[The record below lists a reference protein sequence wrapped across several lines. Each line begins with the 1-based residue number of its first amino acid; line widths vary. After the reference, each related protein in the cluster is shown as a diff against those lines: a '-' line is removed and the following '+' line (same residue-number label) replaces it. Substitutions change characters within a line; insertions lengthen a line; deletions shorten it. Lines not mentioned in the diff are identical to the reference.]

1 MEHLMFQLTRSVTW
15 QALKG
20 LHAQTADDRIR
31 DYFVTDPQRFEKMS
45 LRVGGLFLDYSKHHI
60 SSAVLAKLLEL
71 ADHSAL
77 VQRRAQMFSGD
88 IINVTEDRPVL
99 HTALRNLGEGPLMVD
114 GQDVMPEIQRTRE
127 QIRAFAEAVRS
138 GEWQGYSGQRIKDV
152 VNIGIGG
159 SDLGPNMAC
168 RALLKYRH
176 PELNF
181 HFVSNVDGTHI
192 QKVLSRLDPATTL
205 FIVSTKT
212 FSTQETL
219 LNAHTAKRW
228 FLDNAGEEA
237 DVGAHFIAASTN
249 RRAAMEF
256 GIREENVFEFWAWVG
271 GRYSMWSSIGLPIAL
286 SIGFDGF
293 MELLEGAYE
302 MDQHFLTAP
311 CAENMPVLM
320 ALIGIW
326 YINFHGAETQ
336 AIVPYDQALHQ
347 LPSFLQ
353 QLDMES
359 NGKSVDIFGHP
370 VDYKTGPIV
379 WGQTGSNGQHAFFQL
394 LHQGTRYV
402 PIDFIASLKPE
413 PGFEDHHFALL
424 TNMLAQ
430 ANAFMEGSQ
439 QGSRLDPYSCP
450 GNRPSSTLLLD
461 ELTPK
466 NLGALIAL
474 YEHKVFVQGVIWNI
488 NSFDQWGVQLGK
500 QIAGEIS
507 ERIDEHSQDFDAST
521 QGLLALV
528 RGHFGQHP
536 GGAAASE
543 PTRRDTDTP
552 EGRDKEA
559 AGDKGR
565 GKGKSQTRKEKSA

>member
-1 MEHLMFQLTRSVTW
+1 MFQLTRSVTW
-15 QALKG
+15 QALDRLRDK
-20 LHAQTADDRIR
+20 TTNDRIR
-31 DYFVTDPQRFEKMS
+31 DYFTHDPQRFEKMS
-45 LRVGGLFLDYSKHHI
+45 LRVGGLFLDYSKNHV
-60 SSAVLAKLLEL
+60 SDEVLAKLIEL

-88 IINVTEDRPVL
+88 IINVTENRPVL
-99 HTALRNLGEGPLMVD
+99 HTALRNLSDDPVYVD
-114 GQDVMPEIQRTRE
+114 GEDVMPEITRTRE
-127 QIRAFAEAVRS
+127 QIKQFSETVRS
-138 GEWQGYSGQRIKDV
+138 GEWKGYSGKPIKDV

-159 SDLGPNMAC
+159 SDLGPNMAV

-176 PELNF
+176 PEMHF

-219 LNAHTAKRW
+219 LNAKTARRW
-228 FLDNAGEEA
+228 FLENAGDDA
-237 DVGAHFIAASTN
+237 DIGAHFVAASTN
-249 RRAAMEF
+249 RKAAMEF

-286 SIGFDGF
+286 SIGFEGF
-293 MELLEGAYE
+293 IELLEGAHE
-302 MDQHFLTAP
+302 MDNHFIHAP
-311 CAENMPVLM
+311 LSENMPVLM

-326 YINFHGAETQ
+326 YINFIGAETQ
-336 AIVPYDQALHQ
+336 AIVPYDQALNQ

-370 VDYKTGPIV
+370 VNYKTGPIV

-413 PGFEDHHFALL
+413 PGMEDHHFALL

-439 QGSRLDPYSCP
+439 GGSQQDPFNCP

-461 ELTPK
+461 ELTPR

-500 QIAGEIS
+500 RIAGEIS
-507 ERIDEHSQDFDAST
+507 ERIDTNAADFDAST
-521 QGLLALV
+521 QGLLELV
-528 RGHFGQHP
+528 RAHFP
-536 GGAAASE
+536 GGGSE
-543 PTRRDTDTP
+543 
-552 EGRDKEA
+552 ENAQAESGKKINKK
-559 AGDKGR
+559 KG
-565 GKGKSQTRKEKSA
+565 

>member
-1 MEHLMFQLTRSVTW
+1 MFQLTRSVTW
-15 QALKG
+15 QALERLRDKT
-20 LHAQTADDRIR
+20 HNDRIR
-31 DYFVTDPQRFEKMS
+31 DYFTQDAQRFEKMS
-45 LRVGGLFLDYSKHHI
+45 LRVGGLFLDYSKHHV
-60 SSAVLAKLLEL
+60 SDEVLTKLLEL

-88 IINVTEDRPVL
+88 IINVTENRPVL
-99 HTALRNLGEGPLMVD
+99 HTALRNPGDTPVHVD
-114 GQDVMPEIQRTRE
+114 GKDVMPEITRTRE
-127 QIRAFAEAVRS
+127 QIKAFSEAVRS
-138 GEWQGYSGQRIKDV
+138 GEWKGYSGKPIKDV

-159 SDLGPNMAC
+159 SDLGPNMAV

-176 PELNF
+176 PELHF

-219 LNAHTAKRW
+219 LNAKTARRW
-228 FLDNAGEEA
+228 FLEHAGEGA

-249 RRAAMEF
+249 RKAAMEF

-286 SIGFDGF
+286 SIGFEGF
-293 MELLEGAYE
+293 IELLEGAHE
-302 MDQHFLTAP
+302 MDRHFIEAP
-311 CAENMPVLM
+311 FSQNMPVLM

-326 YINFHGAETQ
+326 YINFIGAETQ
-336 AIVPYDQALHQ
+336 AIVPYDQALNQ

-370 VDYKTGPIV
+370 VSYKTGPIV

-413 PGFEDHHFALL
+413 SGMEEHHFALL

-439 QGSRLDPYSCP
+439 GDAQELSQDPYSCP

-461 ELTPK
+461 ELTPR

-500 QIAGEIS
+500 RIAGEIS
-507 ERIDEHSQDFDAST
+507 ERIDTNAADFDAST
-521 QGLLALV
+521 QGLLELV
-528 RGHFGQHP
+528 RAHFSG
-536 GGAAASE
+536 GGAEENGQAEDS
-543 PTRRDTDTP
+543 
-552 EGRDKEA
+552 KK
-559 AGDKGR
+559 AGKKKG
-565 GKGKSQTRKEKSA
+565 

>member
-1 MEHLMFQLTRSVTW
+1 MFQLTRSVTW
-15 QALKG
+15 QALERLRDK
-20 LHAQTADDRIR
+20 TANDRIR
-31 DYFVTDPQRFEKMS
+31 DYFTNDPQRFEKMS
-45 LRVGGLFLDYSKHHI
+45 LRVGGLFLDYSKHHV
-60 SSAVLAKLLEL
+60 SDEVLAKLIEL

-88 IINVTEDRPVL
+88 IINVTENRPVL
-99 HTALRNLGEGPLMVD
+99 HTALRNLSDEPVHVD
-114 GQDVMPEIQRTRE
+114 GNDVMPEINRTRE
-127 QIRAFAEAVRS
+127 QIKQFSEAVRN
-138 GEWQGYSGQRIKDV
+138 GEWKGYNGQRIKDV

-159 SDLGPNMAC
+159 SDLGPNMAV

-176 PELNF
+176 PELHF

-219 LNAHTAKRW
+219 LNAKTARRW
-228 FLDNAGEEA
+228 FLENAGEDA

-249 RRAAMEF
+249 RKAAMEF

-286 SIGFDGF
+286 SVGFEGF
-293 MELLEGAYE
+293 IELLEGAHE
-302 MDQHFLTAP
+302 MDRHFIEAP
-311 CAENMPVLM
+311 FAQNMPVLM

-326 YINFHGAETQ
+326 YINFVGAETQ
-336 AIVPYDQALHQ
+336 AIVPYDQALNQ

-359 NGKSVDIFGHP
+359 NGKSVDIFGHS
-370 VDYKTGPIV
+370 VNYKTGPIV

-413 PGFEDHHFALL
+413 PGVEDHHFALL

-439 QGSRLDPYSCP
+439 GNSKELSQHDPYSCP

-500 QIAGEIS
+500 RIAGEIS
-507 ERIDEHSQDFDAST
+507 ERIDTNAADFDTST
-521 QGLLALV
+521 QGLLKLV
-528 RGHFGQHP
+528 RAHFPCDSSAKQSTP
-536 GGAAASE
+536 ASA
-543 PTRRDTDTP
+543 
-552 EGRDKEA
+552 DKKPA
-559 AGDKGR
+559 
-565 GKGKSQTRKEKSA
+565 RKKR

>member
-1 MEHLMFQLTRSVTW
+1 MFQLTRSVTW
-15 QALKG
+15 QSLTR
-20 LHAQTADDRIR
+20 LYEQTADDRIR
-31 DYFVTDPQRFEKMS
+31 DYFTRDPQRFEKMS
-45 LRVGGLFLDYSKHHI
+45 LRVGGLFLDYSKHQI
-60 SSAVLAKLLEL
+60 SDEVLDKLLEL

-88 IINVTEDRPVL
+88 IINVTENRPVL
-99 HTALRNLGEGPLMVD
+99 HTALRNLGDTPVMVD
-114 GQDVMPEIQRTRE
+114 GEDVMPEIHSTRE
-127 QIRAFAEAVRS
+127 QIRRFSDAVRS
-138 GEWQGYSGQRIKDV
+138 GEWKGFSGQRIRDV

-168 RALLKYRH
+168 RALLKQRH
-176 PELNF
+176 ADINF
-181 HFVSNVDGTHI
+181 HFVSNVDGAHI
-192 QKVLSRLDPATTL
+192 QKVLRRLDPATTL

-219 LNAHTAKRW
+219 LNARTARRW
-228 FLDNAGEEA
+228 FLEQAGDDA
-237 DVGAHFIAASTN
+237 DIGAHFVAASTN
-249 RRAAMEF
+249 RKAAMEF

-286 SIGFDGF
+286 AIGFEGF
-293 MELLEGAYE
+293 IEMLQGAWE
-302 MDQHFLTAP
+302 MDQHFLNAP
-311 CAENMPVLM
+311 LAENMPVLM

-326 YINFHGAETQ
+326 YINFVGAETQ

-347 LPSFLQ
+347 LPAFLQ

-359 NGKSVDIFGHP
+359 NGKSVDIFGRP

-413 PGFEDHHFALL
+413 PGVEDHHFALL

-439 QGSRLDPYSCP
+439 QGGDLDPYSCP
-450 GNRPSSTLLLD
+450 GNRPSSVLLLD
-461 ELTPK
+461 ELTPG

-500 QIAGEIS
+500 RIAGEIS

-521 QGLLALV
+521 QGLLGLV
-528 RGHFGQHP
+528 RGHFEP
-536 GGAAASE
+536 AS
-543 PTRRDTDTP
+543 
-552 EGRDKEA
+552 
-559 AGDKGR
+559 
-565 GKGKSQTRKEKSA
+565 KSTAKAKEKTTEPAATAKSAKTSKTRNHR

>member
-1 MEHLMFQLTRSVTW
+1 MFQLTRSVTW
-15 QALKG
+15 QALKR
-20 LHAQTADDRIR
+20 LHEQTANDRIR
-31 DYFVTDPQRFEKMS
+31 DYFTADPQRFEKMS
-45 LRVGGLFLDYSKHHI
+45 LRVGGLFLDYSKHQV
-60 SSAVLAKLLEL
+60 SDAVLDRLIEL
-71 ADHSAL
+71 ANHSAL

-99 HTALRNLGEGPLMVD
+99 HTALRNLAEGPLMVD

-127 QIRAFAEAVRS
+127 QIRQFSEAVRS
-138 GEWQGYSGQRIKDV
+138 GEWKGYSGERIRDV

-168 RALLKYRH
+168 RALLKHRH

-181 HFVSNVDGTHI
+181 HFVSNVDGAHI

-219 LNAHTAKRW
+219 LNAHTARRW
-228 FLDNAGEEA
+228 FVETAGPDA

-249 RRAAMEF
+249 KTAAMAF

-286 SIGFDGF
+286 SIGFEGF
-293 MELLEGAYE
+293 MELLEGAYA

-311 CAENMPVLM
+311 FQENMPVLM

-347 LPSFLQ
+347 LPAFLQ

-413 PGFEDHHFALL
+413 PGVEEHHFALL

-439 QGSRLDPYSCP
+439 SGSRLDPYSCP
-450 GNRPSSTLLLD
+450 GNRPSSVLLLD
-461 ELTPK
+461 ELTPR

-500 QIAGEIS
+500 RIAGEIS
-507 ERIDEHSQDFDAST
+507 ERIDEQSQDFDAST

-528 RGHFGQHP
+528 REHFKAESTD
-536 GGAAASE
+536 AAE
-543 PTRRDTDTP
+543 PATTP
-552 EGRDKEA
+552 S
-559 AGDKGR
+559 DKGR
-565 GKGKSQTRKEKSA
+565 KRRRR

>member
-1 MEHLMFQLTRSVTW
+1 MFQLTRSVTW
-15 QALKG
+15 QALDRLRDK
-20 LHAQTADDRIR
+20 TANDRIR
-31 DYFVTDPQRFEKMS
+31 DYFTNDPQRFEKMS
-45 LRVGGLFLDYSKHHI
+45 LRVGGLFLDYSKHHV
-60 SSAVLAKLLEL
+60 SDEVLAKLIEL

-88 IINVTEDRPVL
+88 IINVTENRPVL
-99 HTALRNLGEGPLMVD
+99 HTALRHLGDEPVYVD
-114 GQDVMPEIQRTRE
+114 GEDVMPEITRTRE
-127 QIRAFAEAVRS
+127 QIKLFSEAVRS
-138 GEWQGYSGQRIKDV
+138 GEWKGYSGKRIKDV

-159 SDLGPNMAC
+159 SDLGPNMAV

-176 PELNF
+176 PELHF

-219 LNAHTAKRW
+219 LNAKTARRW
-228 FLDNAGEEA
+228 FLENAGEDA

-249 RRAAMEF
+249 RKAAMEF

-286 SIGFDGF
+286 SIGFEGF
-293 MELLEGAYE
+293 IELLEGAHE
-302 MDQHFLTAP
+302 MDNHFINAP
-311 CAENMPVLM
+311 FSENMPVLM

-326 YINFHGAETQ
+326 YINFIGAETQ
-336 AIVPYDQALHQ
+336 AIVPYDQALNQ

-370 VDYKTGPIV
+370 VNYKTGPIV

-413 PGFEDHHFALL
+413 PGVEDHHFALL

-439 QGSRLDPYSCP
+439 GDSKELSQHDPYSCP

-500 QIAGEIS
+500 RIAGEIS
-507 ERIDEHSQDFDAST
+507 ERIDTNAADFDAST
-521 QGLLALV
+521 QGLLELV
-528 RGHFGQHP
+528 RAHFP
-536 GGAAASE
+536 NGGSGEKESAPAS
-543 PTRRDTDTP
+543 
-552 EGRDKEA
+552 
-559 AGDKGR
+559 AGKKPAKKKR
-565 GKGKSQTRKEKSA
+565 

>member
-1 MEHLMFQLTRSVTW
+1 MFQLTRSVTW
-15 QALKG
+15 QALDRLRDK
-20 LHAQTADDRIR
+20 TANDRIR
-31 DYFVTDPQRFEKMS
+31 DYFTNDPQRFEKMS
-45 LRVGGLFLDYSKHHI
+45 LRVGGLFLDYSKHHV
-60 SSAVLAKLLEL
+60 SDEVLTKLIEL

-88 IINVTEDRPVL
+88 IINVTENRPVL
-99 HTALRNLGEGPLMVD
+99 HTALRHLGDEPVYVD
-114 GQDVMPEIQRTRE
+114 GEDVMPEITRTRE
-127 QIRAFAEAVRS
+127 QIKLFSEAVRS
-138 GEWQGYSGQRIKDV
+138 GEWKGYSGKRIKDV

-159 SDLGPNMAC
+159 SDLGPNMAV

-176 PELNF
+176 PELHF

-219 LNAHTAKRW
+219 LNAKTARRW
-228 FLDNAGEEA
+228 FLENAGEDA

-249 RRAAMEF
+249 RKAAMEF

-286 SIGFDGF
+286 SIGFEGF
-293 MELLEGAYE
+293 IELLEGAHE
-302 MDQHFLTAP
+302 MDNHFINAP
-311 CAENMPVLM
+311 FSQNMPVLM

-326 YINFHGAETQ
+326 YINFIGAETQ
-336 AIVPYDQALHQ
+336 AIVPYDQALNQ

-370 VDYKTGPIV
+370 VNYKTGPIV

-413 PGFEDHHFALL
+413 PGVEDHHFALL

-439 QGSRLDPYSCP
+439 GNSKELSQHDPYSCP

-500 QIAGEIS
+500 RIAGEIS
-507 ERIDEHSQDFDAST
+507 ERIDTNAADFDAST
-521 QGLLALV
+521 QGLLELV
-528 RGHFGQHP
+528 RAHFP
-536 GGAAASE
+536 NGGSGEKESAPASAE
-543 PTRRDTDTP
+543 KKP
-552 EGRDKEA
+552 A
-559 AGDKGR
+559 
-565 GKGKSQTRKEKSA
+565 RKKR

>member
-1 MEHLMFQLTRSVTW
+1 MFQLTRSVTW
-15 QALKG
+15 QALERLRDK
-20 LHAQTADDRIR
+20 TANDRIR
-31 DYFVTDPQRFEKMS
+31 DYFTNDPQRFEKMS
-45 LRVGGLFLDYSKHHI
+45 LRVGGLFLDYSKHHV
-60 SSAVLAKLLEL
+60 SDEVFTKLLEL

-88 IINVTEDRPVL
+88 IINVTENRPVL
-99 HTALRNLGEGPLMVD
+99 HTALRNLSDEPVHVD
-114 GQDVMPEIQRTRE
+114 GNDVMPEINRTRE
-127 QIRAFAEAVRS
+127 QIKQFSEAVRS
-138 GEWQGYSGQRIKDV
+138 GEWKGYNGQRIKDV

-159 SDLGPNMAC
+159 SDLGPNMAV

-176 PELNF
+176 PELHF

-219 LNAHTAKRW
+219 LNAKTARRW
-228 FLDNAGEEA
+228 FLENAGADA

-249 RRAAMEF
+249 RKAAMEF

-286 SIGFDGF
+286 SIGFEGF
-293 MELLEGAYE
+293 IELLEGAHE
-302 MDQHFLTAP
+302 MDRHFIEAP
-311 CAENMPVLM
+311 FSQNMPVLM

-326 YINFHGAETQ
+326 YINFVGAETQ
-336 AIVPYDQALHQ
+336 AIVPYDQALNQ

-370 VDYKTGPIV
+370 VNYKTGPIV

-413 PGFEDHHFALL
+413 PGVEDHHFALL

-439 QGSRLDPYSCP
+439 GDSKELSQHDPYSCP

-500 QIAGEIS
+500 RIAGEIS
-507 ERIDEHSQDFDAST
+507 ERIDTNAADFDAST
-521 QGLLALV
+521 QGLLELV
-528 RGHFGQHP
+528 RAHFPSGDSAKESSP
-536 GGAAASE
+536 ASA
-543 PTRRDTDTP
+543 
-552 EGRDKEA
+552 DKKPA
-559 AGDKGR
+559 
-565 GKGKSQTRKEKSA
+565 RKKR

>member
-1 MEHLMFQLTRSVTW
+1 MFQLTRSVTW
-15 QALKG
+15 QALAR
-20 LHAQTADDRIR
+20 LHAQTVNDRIR
-31 DYFVTDPQRFEKMS
+31 DYFTTDPQRFEKMS
-45 LRVGGLFLDYSKHHI
+45 LRVGGLFLDYSKHQV
-60 SSAVLAKLLEL
+60 SDAVLDKLLEL
-71 ADHSAL
+71 ANHSAL

-99 HTALRNLGEGPLMVD
+99 HTALRNLAEGPLMVD

-127 QIRAFAEAVRS
+127 QIRQFSEAVRS
-138 GEWQGYSGQRIKDV
+138 GEWKGYSGERIRDV

-168 RALLKYRH
+168 RALLKHRH

-181 HFVSNVDGTHI
+181 HFVSNVDGAHI

-219 LNAHTAKRW
+219 LNAHTARRW

-249 RRAAMEF
+249 KTAAMAF
-256 GIREENVFEFWAWVG
+256 GIREENIFEFWAWVG

-286 SIGFDGF
+286 SIGFEGF
-293 MELLEGAYE
+293 MELLEGAYA
-302 MDQHFLTAP
+302 MDQHFLAAP
-311 CAENMPVLM
+311 FRENMPVLM

-326 YINFHGAETQ
+326 YINFVGAETQ

-347 LPSFLQ
+347 LPAFLQ

-413 PGFEDHHFALL
+413 PGMEEHHFALL

-439 QGSRLDPYSCP
+439 SGSRLDPYSCP
-450 GNRPSSTLLLD
+450 GNRPSSVLLLD
-461 ELTPK
+461 ELTPR

-500 QIAGEIS
+500 RIAGEIS
-507 ERIDEHSQDFDAST
+507 ERIDEQSQDFDAST

-528 RGHFGQHP
+528 REHFK
-536 GGAAASE
+536 AE
-543 PTRRDTDTP
+543 PTDAAEPATP
-552 EGRDKEA
+552 PS
-559 AGDKGR
+559 DKG
-565 GKGKSQTRKEKSA
+565 GKRRRR

>member
-1 MEHLMFQLTRSVTW
+1 MFQLTRSVTW
-15 QALKG
+15 QALKA
-20 LHAQTADDRIR
+20 LQEKTANDRIR
-31 DYFVTDPQRFEKMS
+31 DYFAADPKRFEKMS
-45 LRVGGLFLDYSKHHI
+45 LRVGGLFLDYSKQPV
-60 SSAVLAKLLEL
+60 SDEVLDTLIEL
-71 ADHSAL
+71 AEHSAL

-99 HTALRNLGEGPLMVD
+99 HTALRNLGEGPLKVD
-114 GQDVMPEIQRTRE
+114 GQDVMPEIHRTRE
-127 QIRAFAEAVRS
+127 QIRAFSEAVRN
-138 GEWQGYSGQRIKDV
+138 GEWTGYSGQRIKDV

-168 RALLKYRH
+168 RALLKHRH
-176 PELNF
+176 PELSF
-181 HFVSNVDGTHI
+181 HFVSNVDGAHI

-219 LNAHTAKRW
+219 LNAHTARRW
-228 FLDNAGEEA
+228 FLENAGPDA

-249 RRAAMEF
+249 KAAATEF

-286 SIGFDGF
+286 SIGFEGF

-302 MDQHFLTAP
+302 MDQHFLSAP
-311 CAENMPVLM
+311 FAENMPVLM

-326 YINFHGAETQ
+326 HINFQGAETQ

-347 LPSFLQ
+347 LPAFLQ

-413 PGFEDHHFALL
+413 PGVEDHHFALL

-439 QGSRLDPYSCP
+439 TGSRLDPYSCP
-450 GNRPSSTLLLD
+450 GNRPSSVLLLD

-500 QIAGEIS
+500 RIAGEIS
-507 ERIDEHSQDFDAST
+507 ERIDAQSQDFDAST

-528 RGHFGQHP
+528 RENFP
-536 GGAAASE
+536 
-543 PTRRDTDTP
+543 RDSATP
-552 EGRDKEA
+552 PSRNA
-559 AGDKGR
+559 QR
-565 GKGKSQTRKEKSA
+565 GKSKS

>member
-1 MEHLMFQLTRSVTW
+1 MFQLTRSVTW
-15 QALKG
+15 QALERLRDK
-20 LHAQTADDRIR
+20 TANDRIR
-31 DYFVTDPQRFEKMS
+31 DYFTHDPQRFEKMS
-45 LRVGGLFLDYSKHHI
+45 LRVGGLFLDYSKHQV
-60 SSAVLAKLLEL
+60 SDEVLAKLIEL

-88 IINVTEDRPVL
+88 IINVTENRPVL
-99 HTALRNLGEGPLMVD
+99 HTALRHLGDEPVYVD
-114 GQDVMPEIQRTRE
+114 GEDVMPEITRTRE
-127 QIRAFAEAVRS
+127 QIKLFSEAVRS
-138 GEWQGYSGQRIKDV
+138 GEWKGYNGQRIKDV

-159 SDLGPNMAC
+159 SDLGPNMAV

-176 PELNF
+176 PELHF

-219 LNAHTAKRW
+219 LNAKTARRW
-228 FLDNAGEEA
+228 FLENAGEDA

-249 RRAAMEF
+249 RKAAMEF

-286 SIGFDGF
+286 SIGFEGF
-293 MELLEGAYE
+293 IELLEGAHE
-302 MDQHFLTAP
+302 MDRHFIEAP
-311 CAENMPVLM
+311 FAQNMPVLM

-326 YINFHGAETQ
+326 YINFIGAETQ
-336 AIVPYDQALHQ
+336 AIVPYDQALNQ

-370 VDYKTGPIV
+370 VNYKTGPIV

-413 PGFEDHHFALL
+413 PGVEDHHFALL

-439 QGSRLDPYSCP
+439 GDSKELSQLDPYSCP

-500 QIAGEIS
+500 RIAGEIS
-507 ERIDEHSQDFDAST
+507 ERIDANAADFDAST
-521 QGLLALV
+521 QGLLELV
-528 RGHFGQHP
+528 RAHFPGTAHQTQH
-536 GGAAASE
+536 AE
-543 PTRRDTDTP
+543 PTSS
-552 EGRDKEA
+552 DK
-559 AGDKGR
+559 KPV
-565 GKGKSQTRKEKSA
+565 RKKR

>member
-1 MEHLMFQLTRSVTW
+1 MFQLTRSVTW
-15 QALKG
+15 QALER
-20 LHAQTADDRIR
+20 LRDNTHNDRIR
-31 DYFVTDPQRFEKMS
+31 DYFTNDPKRFEKMN
-45 LRVGGLFLDYSKHHI
+45 LKVGGLFLDYSKHHV
-60 SSAVLAKLLEL
+60 SDAVLAKLIEL

-88 IINVTEDRPVL
+88 IINVTENRPVL
-99 HTALRNLGEGPLMVD
+99 HTALRNLSDEPVYVD
-114 GQDVMPEIQRTRE
+114 GEDVMPEITRTRE
-127 QIRAFAEAVRS
+127 QIKQFSETVRS
-138 GEWQGYSGQRIKDV
+138 GEWKGYSDQSIKDV

-159 SDLGPNMAC
+159 SDLGPNMAV

-176 PELNF
+176 PEMHF

-219 LNAHTAKRW
+219 LNAKTARRW
-228 FLDNAGEEA
+228 FLENAGSDA
-237 DVGAHFIAASTN
+237 DVGAHFVAASTN
-249 RRAAMEF
+249 RKAAMEF

-286 SIGFDGF
+286 SIGFEGF
-293 MELLEGAYE
+293 IELLEGAHE
-302 MDQHFLTAP
+302 MDRHFIEAP
-311 CAENMPVLM
+311 FSENMPVLM

-326 YINFHGAETQ
+326 YINFIGAETQ
-336 AIVPYDQALHQ
+336 AIVPYDQALNQ

-370 VDYKTGPIV
+370 VNYKTGPIV

-413 PGFEDHHFALL
+413 SGMEDHHFALL

-439 QGSRLDPYSCP
+439 GDGKELSQHDPYSCP

-461 ELTPK
+461 ELTPR

-500 QIAGEIS
+500 RIAGEIS
-507 ERIDEHSQDFDAST
+507 ERIDTNAADFDAST
-521 QGLLALV
+521 QGLLELV
-528 RGHFGQHP
+528 RAHFP
-536 GGAAASE
+536 GDGAS
-543 PTRRDTDTP
+543 TN
-552 EGRDKEA
+552 
-559 AGDKGR
+559 
-565 GKGKSQTRKEKSA
+565 SQQAENAKKATRKKS

>member
-1 MEHLMFQLTRSVTW
+1 MFQLTRSVTW
-15 QALKG
+15 QALER
-20 LHAQTADDRIR
+20 LRDNTHNDRIR
-31 DYFVTDPQRFEKMS
+31 DYFTNDPKRFEKMN
-45 LRVGGLFLDYSKHHI
+45 LKVGGLFLDYSKHHV
-60 SSAVLAKLLEL
+60 SDAVLTKLIEL

-88 IINVTEDRPVL
+88 IINVTENRPVL
-99 HTALRNLGEGPLMVD
+99 HTALRNLSDEPVYVD
-114 GQDVMPEIQRTRE
+114 GEDVMPEITRTRE
-127 QIRAFAEAVRS
+127 QIKQFSETVRS
-138 GEWQGYSGQRIKDV
+138 GEWKGYSGQSIKDV

-159 SDLGPNMAC
+159 SDLGPNMAV

-176 PELNF
+176 PEMHF

-219 LNAHTAKRW
+219 LNAKTARRW
-228 FLDNAGEEA
+228 FLENAGSDA
-237 DVGAHFIAASTN
+237 DVGAHFVAASTN
-249 RRAAMEF
+249 RKAAIEF

-286 SIGFDGF
+286 SIGFEGF
-293 MELLEGAYE
+293 IELLEGAHE
-302 MDQHFLTAP
+302 MDRHFIEAP
-311 CAENMPVLM
+311 FSENMPVLM

-326 YINFHGAETQ
+326 YINFIGAETQ
-336 AIVPYDQALHQ
+336 AIVPYDQALNQ

-370 VDYKTGPIV
+370 VNYKTGPIV

-413 PGFEDHHFALL
+413 PGMEDHHFALL

-439 QGSRLDPYSCP
+439 GDGKELSQHDPYSCP

-461 ELTPK
+461 ELTPR

-500 QIAGEIS
+500 RIAGEIS
-507 ERIDEHSQDFDAST
+507 ERIDTNAADFDAST
-521 QGLLALV
+521 QGLLELV
-528 RGHFGQHP
+528 RAHFP
-536 GGAAASE
+536 GDGASTNSQQAENA
-543 PTRRDTDTP
+543 
-552 EGRDKEA
+552 K
-559 AGDKGR
+559 
-565 GKGKSQTRKEKSA
+565 KSTRKKS

>member
-1 MEHLMFQLTRSVTW
+1 MFQLTRSVTW
-15 QALKG
+15 QALER
-20 LHAQTADDRIR
+20 LHRDTADDRIR
-31 DYFVTDPQRFEKMS
+31 DYFGRDPQRFEKMS

-60 SSAVLAKLLEL
+60 SDAVLTKLIEL

-99 HTALRNLGEGPLMVD
+99 HTALRNQADEPVIVD
-114 GQDVMPEIQRTRE
+114 GKDVMPEIKRTRE
-127 QIRAFAEAVRS
+127 QIRTFSEAVRD
-138 GEWQGYSGQRIKDV
+138 GTWKGYSGERIRDV

-168 RALLKYRH
+168 RALLNYRH
-176 PELNF
+176 SDLNLNF
-181 HFVSNVDGTHI
+181 HFVSNVDGAHI
-192 QKVLSRLDPATTL
+192 QKVLRRLDPATTL

-219 LNAHTAKRW
+219 LNAKTARRW
-228 FLDNAGEEA
+228 FLDNAGEDA

-249 RRAAMEF
+249 RKAAMEF

-286 SIGFDGF
+286 SIGYDGF
-293 MELLEGAYE
+293 LELLDGAYE
-302 MDQHFLTAP
+302 MDRHFIEAP
-311 CAENMPVLM
+311 FAENMPVLM

-326 YINFHGAETQ
+326 YINFMGAETH

-347 LPSFLQ
+347 LPAFLQ

-359 NGKSVDIFGHP
+359 NGKSVDIFGQP
-370 VDYKTGPIV
+370 VNYKTGPIV

-413 PGFEDHHFALL
+413 PGVEEHHFALL

-439 QGSRLDPYSCP
+439 EGSQLDPYSCP

-461 ELTPK
+461 ELTPR

-500 QIAGEIS
+500 RIAGEIS
-507 ERIDEHSQDFDAST
+507 ERIDERTQDFDAST

-528 RGHFGQHP
+528 RQHFPAHRPAEQAQRGR
-536 GGAAASE
+536 
-543 PTRRDTDTP
+543 TREKAKTQATSQ
-552 EGRDKEA
+552 
-559 AGDKGR
+559 
-565 GKGKSQTRKEKSA
+565 GKTS

>member
-1 MEHLMFQLTRSVTW
+1 MFQLTRSVTW
-15 QALKG
+15 QALDRLRDK
-20 LHAQTADDRIR
+20 TANDRIR
-31 DYFVTDPQRFEKMS
+31 DYFTNDPQRFEKMS
-45 LRVGGLFLDYSKHHI
+45 LRVGGLFLDYSKHHV
-60 SSAVLAKLLEL
+60 SDEVLTKLIEL

-88 IINVTEDRPVL
+88 IINVTENRPVL
-99 HTALRNLGEGPLMVD
+99 HTALRHLGDEPVYVD
-114 GQDVMPEIQRTRE
+114 GEDVMPEITRTRE
-127 QIRAFAEAVRS
+127 QIKLFSEAVRN
-138 GEWQGYSGQRIKDV
+138 GEWKGYSGKRIKDV

-159 SDLGPNMAC
+159 SDLGPNMAV

-176 PELNF
+176 PELHF

-219 LNAHTAKRW
+219 LNAKTARRW
-228 FLDNAGEEA
+228 FLENAGEDA

-249 RRAAMEF
+249 RKAAMEF

-286 SIGFDGF
+286 SIGFEGF
-293 MELLEGAYE
+293 IELLEGAHE
-302 MDQHFLTAP
+302 MDNHFINAP
-311 CAENMPVLM
+311 FSQNMPVLM

-326 YINFHGAETQ
+326 YINFIGAETQ
-336 AIVPYDQALHQ
+336 AIVPYDQALNQ

-370 VDYKTGPIV
+370 VNYKTGPIV

-413 PGFEDHHFALL
+413 PGVEDHHFALL

-439 QGSRLDPYSCP
+439 GDSKELSQHDPYSCP

-500 QIAGEIS
+500 RIAGEIS
-507 ERIDEHSQDFDAST
+507 ERIDTNAADFDAST
-521 QGLLALV
+521 QGLLELV
-528 RGHFGQHP
+528 RAHFP
-536 GGAAASE
+536 NGGSGEKESALASAE
-543 PTRRDTDTP
+543 KKP
-552 EGRDKEA
+552 A
-559 AGDKGR
+559 
-565 GKGKSQTRKEKSA
+565 RKKR

>member
-1 MEHLMFQLTRSVTW
+1 MFQLTRSVTW
-15 QALKG
+15 QSLLK
-20 LHAQTADDRIR
+20 LREETANDRIR
-31 DYFVTDPQRFEKMS
+31 DYFAADPKRFDKMS
-45 LRVGGLFLDYSKHHI
+45 LRVGGLFLDYSKHQI
-60 SSAVLAKLLEL
+60 SDKVLDKLMEL
-71 ADHSAL
+71 AEHSAL

-99 HTALRNLGEGPLMVD
+99 HTALRNLGDTPVIAD
-114 GQDVMPEIQRTRE
+114 GKDVMPEIHATRE
-127 QIRAFAEAVRS
+127 QIKRFSEEVRS
-138 GEWQGYSGQRIKDV
+138 GAWKGYSGERIRDI

-159 SDLGPNMAC
+159 SDLGPNMAS
-168 RALLKYRH
+168 RALLKYRQAD
-176 PELNF
+176 LNF
-181 HFVSNVDGTHI
+181 HFVSNVDGAHI
-192 QKVLSRLDPATTL
+192 QKVLRSLDPATTL

-219 LNAHTAKRW
+219 LNARTARRW
-228 FLDNAGEEA
+228 FIENAGDDA
-237 DVGAHFIAASTN
+237 DIGAHFIAASTN
-249 RRAAMEF
+249 RKAAMEF

-286 SIGFDGF
+286 AIGYEGF
-293 MELLEGAYE
+293 IEMLEGAYE
-302 MDQHFLTAP
+302 MDQHFLSAP
-311 CAENMPVLM
+311 LSDNMPVLM

-326 YINFHGAETQ
+326 YINFVGAETQ

-347 LPSFLQ
+347 LPAFLQ

-359 NGKSVDIFGHP
+359 NGKSVDIFGRP

-413 PGFEDHHFALL
+413 PGVEDHHFALL

-430 ANAFMEGSQ
+430 ANAFMEGSS
-439 QGSRLDPYSCP
+439 QGGDLDPYSCP
-450 GNRPSSTLLLD
+450 GNRPSSVLLLD
-461 ELTPK
+461 ELTPR

-500 QIAGEIS
+500 RIAGEIS
-507 ERIDEHSQDFDAST
+507 EKIDERSQDFDAST
-521 QGLLALV
+521 QGLLGLV
-528 RGHFGQHP
+528 REHFSAAETPRNKHADKATKTSRK
-536 GGAAASE
+536 GASSKHDAATK
-543 PTRRDTDTP
+543 P
-552 EGRDKEA
+552 
-559 AGDKGR
+559 
-565 GKGKSQTRKEKSA
+565 

>member
-1 MEHLMFQLTRSVTW
+1 MFQLTRSVTW
-15 QALKG
+15 QALER
-20 LHAQTADDRIR
+20 LHQKTRDDRIR
-31 DYFVTDPQRFEKMS
+31 DYFSADPQRFEKMS
-45 LRVGGLFLDYSKHHI
+45 LRVGGLFLDYSKHQV
-60 SSAVLAKLLEL
+60 SDQVLAKLLEL

-99 HTALRNLGEGPLMVD
+99 HTALRNLSDEPVYVD
-114 GQDVMPEIQRTRE
+114 GEDVMPEIQRTRE
-127 QIRAFAEAVRS
+127 QIKRFSEEVRS
-138 GEWQGYSGQRIKDV
+138 GEWKGYSGKRIKDV

-176 PELNF
+176 PELSF

-219 LNAHTAKRW
+219 LNAKSARRW
-228 FLDNAGEEA
+228 FLDNAGEDA

-249 RRAAMEF
+249 RRAAMDF

-286 SIGFDGF
+286 SIGFEGF
-293 MELLEGAYE
+293 MELLEGAHE
-302 MDQHFLTAP
+302 MDRHFIEAP
-311 CAENMPVLM
+311 FAENMPVLM

-326 YINFHGAETQ
+326 YINFVGAETQ
-336 AIVPYDQALHQ
+336 AVVPYDQALHQ

-370 VDYKTGPIV
+370 VNYKTGPIV

-413 PGFEDHHFALL
+413 PDFEDHHFALL

-439 QGSRLDPYSCP
+439 GDTRGHSQLDPYSCP

-500 QIAGEIS
+500 RIAGEIS
-507 ERIDEHSQDFDAST
+507 ERIDTNASDFDAST
-521 QGLLALV
+521 QGLLQLV
-528 RGHFGQHP
+528 RRHFPDH
-536 GGAAASE
+536 A
-543 PTRRDTDTP
+543 TP
-552 EGRDKEA
+552 A
-559 AGDKGR
+559 KGKTKGKR
-565 GKGKSQTRKEKSA
+565 GKQETSP

>member
-1 MEHLMFQLTRSVTW
+1 MFQLTRSVTW
-15 QALKG
+15 QALER
-20 LHAQTADDRIR
+20 LRDNTHNDRIR
-31 DYFVTDPQRFEKMS
+31 DYFTNDPKRFEKMN
-45 LRVGGLFLDYSKHHI
+45 LKVGGLFLDYSKHHV
-60 SSAVLAKLLEL
+60 SDAVLTKLIEL

-88 IINVTEDRPVL
+88 IINVTENRPVL
-99 HTALRNLGEGPLMVD
+99 HTALRNLSDEPVYVD
-114 GQDVMPEIQRTRE
+114 GEDVMPEITRTRE
-127 QIRAFAEAVRS
+127 QIKQFSETVRS
-138 GEWQGYSGQRIKDV
+138 GEWKGYSGQSIKDV

-159 SDLGPNMAC
+159 SDLGPNMAV

-176 PELNF
+176 PEMHF

-219 LNAHTAKRW
+219 LNAKTARRW
-228 FLDNAGEEA
+228 FLENAGSDA
-237 DVGAHFIAASTN
+237 DVGAHFVAASTN
-249 RRAAMEF
+249 RKAAMEF

-286 SIGFDGF
+286 SIGFEGF
-293 MELLEGAYE
+293 IELLEGAHE
-302 MDQHFLTAP
+302 MDRHFIEAP
-311 CAENMPVLM
+311 FSENMPVLM

-326 YINFHGAETQ
+326 YINFIGAETQ
-336 AIVPYDQALHQ
+336 AIVPYDQALNQ

-370 VDYKTGPIV
+370 VNYKTGPIV

-413 PGFEDHHFALL
+413 PGMEDHHFALL

-439 QGSRLDPYSCP
+439 GDGKELSQHDPYSCP

-500 QIAGEIS
+500 RIAGEIS
-507 ERIDEHSQDFDAST
+507 ERIDTNAADFDAST
-521 QGLLALV
+521 QGLLKLV
-528 RGHFGQHP
+528 RAHFP
-536 GGAAASE
+536 GGGASTNSQQAE
-543 PTRRDTDTP
+543 NA
-552 EGRDKEA
+552 K
-559 AGDKGR
+559 
-565 GKGKSQTRKEKSA
+565 KSTRKKS

>member
-1 MEHLMFQLTRSVTW
+1 MFHLTRSVTW

-20 LHAQTADDRIR
+20 LQAETANDRIR
-31 DYFVTDPQRFEKMS
+31 DYFVKDPQRFERMS
-45 LRVGGLFLDYSKHHI
+45 LRVGGLFLDYSKQPV
-60 SSAVLAKLLEL
+60 SDAVFDKLIEL
-71 ADHSAL
+71 AEHSAL

-99 HTALRNLGEGPLMVD
+99 HTALRNLGKGPLMVE
-114 GQDVMPEIQRTRE
+114 GKDVMPEIERTRE
-127 QIRAFAEAVRS
+127 QIRAFSESVRN
-138 GEWQGYSGQRIKDV
+138 GEWKGYNGQRIKAV

-168 RALLKYRH
+168 RALLKHRH
-176 PELNF
+176 PELAF
-181 HFVSNVDGTHI
+181 HFVSNVDGAHI

-219 LNAHTAKRW
+219 LNAHTARRW
-228 FLDNAGEEA
+228 FLDNAGDDA

-249 RRAAMEF
+249 KAAAMEF

-286 SIGFDGF
+286 SIGFEGF

-302 MDQHFLTAP
+302 MDQHFLSAP
-311 CAENMPVLM
+311 FAENMPVLM

-326 YINFHGAETQ
+326 HINFQGAETQ

-347 LPSFLQ
+347 LPAFLQ

-370 VDYKTGPIV
+370 VNYKTGPIV

-413 PGFEDHHFALL
+413 PGVEDHHFALL

-439 QGSRLDPYSCP
+439 TGSRLDPYSCP
-450 GNRPSSTLLLD
+450 GNRPSSVLLLD

-500 QIAGEIS
+500 RIAGEIS
-507 ERIDEHSQDFDAST
+507 ERIDSRAQDFDAST

-528 RGHFGQHP
+528 RGHFTPPRSP
-536 GGAAASE
+536 GE
-543 PTRRDTDTP
+543 DTGTAKPRAGKKKTP
-552 EGRDKEA
+552 KE
-559 AGDKGR
+559 
-565 GKGKSQTRKEKSA
+565 

>member
-1 MEHLMFQLTRSVTW
+1 MFQLTRSVTW
-15 QALKG
+15 QALQR
-20 LHAQTADDRIR
+20 LRDETASDRIS
-31 DYFVTDPQRFEKMS
+31 DYFRADPQRFDKMS
-45 LRVGGLFLDYSKHHI
+45 LRVGGLFLDYSKHHV
-60 SSAVLAKLLEL
+60 SGTVLNRLLEL
-71 ADHSAL
+71 AHHSAL

-99 HTALRNLGEGPLMVD
+99 HTALRNLGDTPVHQAD
-114 GQDVMPEIQRTRE
+114 GRDVMPEIRATRE
-127 QIRAFAEAVRS
+127 QIRQFSEAVRN
-138 GEWQGYSGQRIKDV
+138 GEWKGYNGKRIKDV

-168 RALLKYRH
+168 RALLNYKH
-176 PELNF
+176 PDLNF

-192 QKVLSRLDPATTL
+192 QKVLRGLDPATTL

-219 LNAHTAKRW
+219 INARTARRW
-228 FLDNAGEEA
+228 FVEQAGDEA
-237 DVGAHFIAASTN
+237 DIGAHFVAASTN
-249 RRAAMEF
+249 RKAATQF

-293 MELLEGAYE
+293 MELLRGAFE
-302 MDQHFLTAP
+302 MDQHFIEAP
-311 CAENMPVLM
+311 LEANMPVLM

-326 YINFHGAETQ
+326 YINFMGAETH

-359 NGKSVDIFGHP
+359 NGKSVDIFGQQ
-370 VDYKTGPIV
+370 VNYKTGPIV

-394 LHQGTRYV
+394 LHQGTRYA

-439 QGSRLDPYSCP
+439 EGSRLKHDSCP
-450 GNRPSSTLLLD
+450 GNRPSSVLLLD
-461 ELTPK
+461 ALTPR

-500 QIAGEIS
+500 RIAGEIS
-507 ERIDEHSQDFDAST
+507 ERIDTNVDDFDAST
-521 QGLLALV
+521 QGLLHLV
-528 RGHFGQHP
+528 RQHFEGQSAP
-536 GGAAASE
+536 KKN
-543 PTRRDTDTP
+543 R
-552 EGRDKEA
+552 
-559 AGDKGR
+559 KG
-565 GKGKSQTRKEKSA
+565 

>member
-1 MEHLMFQLTRSVTW
+1 MFQLTRSVTW
-15 QALKG
+15 QALERLRDK
-20 LHAQTADDRIR
+20 TANDRIR
-31 DYFVTDPQRFEKMS
+31 DYFRQDPQRFDKMS

-60 SSAVLAKLLEL
+60 SEDVLDKLIEL
-71 ADHSAL
+71 ANHSAL

-88 IINVTEDRPVL
+88 IINVTENRPVL
-99 HTALRNLGEGPLMVD
+99 HTALRNLSDEPVYVD
-114 GQDVMPEIQRTRE
+114 GEDVMPEITRTRE
-127 QIRAFAEAVRS
+127 QIKQFSETVRS
-138 GEWQGYSGQRIKDV
+138 GEWKGYSGKAIKDV

-159 SDLGPNMAC
+159 SDLGPNMAV

-176 PELNF
+176 PEMHF

-219 LNAHTAKRW
+219 LNAKTARRW
-228 FLDNAGEEA
+228 FLENAGEDA
-237 DVGAHFIAASTN
+237 DVGAHFVAASTN
-249 RRAAMEF
+249 RKAAMEF

-293 MELLEGAYE
+293 IELLEGAHE
-302 MDQHFLTAP
+302 MDRHFIEAP
-311 CAENMPVLM
+311 FSQNMPVLM

-326 YINFHGAETQ
+326 YINFIGAETQ
-336 AIVPYDQALHQ
+336 AIVPYDQALNQ

-370 VDYKTGPIV
+370 VNYKTGPIV

-413 PGFEDHHFALL
+413 PGVEDHHFALL

-439 QGSRLDPYSCP
+439 GNSNELSQHDPYSCP

-461 ELTPK
+461 ELTPR

-500 QIAGEIS
+500 RIAGEIS
-507 ERIDEHSQDFDAST
+507 ERIDTNAADFDAST
-521 QGLLALV
+521 QGLLELV
-528 RGHFGQHP
+528 RAHFSGGDTVKIGQC
-536 GGAAASE
+536 
-543 PTRRDTDTP
+543 
-552 EGRDKEA
+552 
-559 AGDKGR
+559 
-565 GKGKSQTRKEKSA
+565 KSAEKPAKKEG

>member
-1 MEHLMFQLTRSVTW
+1 MFHLTRSVTW
-15 QALKG
+15 QALQR
-20 LHAQTADDRIR
+20 LQQATANDRIS
-31 DYFVTDPQRFEKMS
+31 DYFAADPQRFDKMS
-45 LRVGGLFLDYSKHHI
+45 LRVGGLFLDYSKHHV
-60 SSAVLAKLLEL
+60 SEAVLAKLLEL

-114 GQDVMPEIQRTRE
+114 GKDVMPEIQRTRE
-127 QIRAFAEAVRS
+127 QIRLFSEAVRS
-138 GEWQGYSGQRIKDV
+138 GEWRGYSGERIRDV

-176 PELNF
+176 SELNF

-192 QKVLSRLDPATTL
+192 QKVLKRLDPATTL

-219 LNAHTAKRW
+219 LNAKTARRW
-228 FLDNAGEEA
+228 FLDNAGEGA
-237 DVGAHFIAASTN
+237 DVGAHFVAASTN
-249 RRAAMEF
+249 SKAAMEF

-293 MELLEGAYE
+293 MEMLEGAYA
-302 MDQHFLTAP
+302 MDQHFIEAP
-311 CAENMPVLM
+311 NARNMPVLM

-326 YINFHGAETQ
+326 YINFLGAETQ

-347 LPSFLQ
+347 LPAFLQ

-370 VDYKTGPIV
+370 VNYKTGPIV

-413 PGFEDHHFALL
+413 PGVEEHHFALL

-430 ANAFMEGSQ
+430 ANAFMMGSQEGSQ
-439 QGSRLDPYSCP
+439 LDPYSCP
-450 GNRPSSTLLLD
+450 GNRPSSVLLLD
-461 ELTPK
+461 ELTPR

-500 QIAGEIS
+500 RIAGEIS
-507 ERIDEHSQDFDAST
+507 ERIDERSQEFDAST

-528 RGHFGQHP
+528 REHFR
-536 GGAAASE
+536 S
-543 PTRRDTDTP
+543 TP
-552 EGRDKEA
+552 ETEETVEPAKT
-559 AGDKGR
+559 
-565 GKGKSQTRKEKSA
+565 GKAEKKVAKARR

>member
-1 MEHLMFQLTRSVTW
+1 MFQLTRSVTW
-15 QALKG
+15 QALDRLRDK
-20 LHAQTADDRIR
+20 TANDRIR
-31 DYFVTDPQRFEKMS
+31 DYFTNDPQRFEKMS
-45 LRVGGLFLDYSKHHI
+45 LRVGGLFLDYSKHHV
-60 SSAVLAKLLEL
+60 SDEVLTKLIEL

-88 IINVTEDRPVL
+88 IINVTENRPVL
-99 HTALRNLGEGPLMVD
+99 HTALRHLGDEPVYVD
-114 GQDVMPEIQRTRE
+114 GEDVMPEITRTRE
-127 QIRAFAEAVRS
+127 QIKLFSEAVRN
-138 GEWQGYSGQRIKDV
+138 GEWKGYSGKRIKDV

-159 SDLGPNMAC
+159 SDLGPNMAV

-176 PELNF
+176 PELHF

-219 LNAHTAKRW
+219 LNAKTARRW
-228 FLDNAGEEA
+228 FLENAGEDA

-249 RRAAMEF
+249 RKAAMEF

-286 SIGFDGF
+286 SVGFEGF
-293 MELLEGAYE
+293 IELLEGAHE
-302 MDQHFLTAP
+302 MDNHFINAP
-311 CAENMPVLM
+311 FSQNMPVLM

-326 YINFHGAETQ
+326 YINFIGAETQ
-336 AIVPYDQALHQ
+336 AIVPYDQALNQ

-370 VDYKTGPIV
+370 VNYKTGPIV

-413 PGFEDHHFALL
+413 PGVEDHHFALL

-439 QGSRLDPYSCP
+439 GDSKELSQHDPYSCP

-500 QIAGEIS
+500 RIAGEIC
-507 ERIDEHSQDFDAST
+507 ERIDAHAADFDAST
-521 QGLLALV
+521 QGLLELV
-528 RGHFGQHP
+528 RAHFP
-536 GGAAASE
+536 NGGSEKETGPTAS
-543 PTRRDTDTP
+543 TDKKP
-552 EGRDKEA
+552 A
-559 AGDKGR
+559 
-565 GKGKSQTRKEKSA
+565 RKKR

>member
-1 MEHLMFQLTRSVTW
+1 MFQLTRSVTW
-15 QALKG
+15 QALDRLRDK
-20 LHAQTADDRIR
+20 TANDRIR
-31 DYFVTDPQRFEKMS
+31 DYFTNDPQRFEKMS
-45 LRVGGLFLDYSKHHI
+45 LRVGGLFLDYSKHHV
-60 SSAVLAKLLEL
+60 SDDVLTKLIEL

-88 IINVTEDRPVL
+88 IINVTENRPVL
-99 HTALRNLGEGPLMVD
+99 HTALRHLGDEPVYVD
-114 GQDVMPEIQRTRE
+114 GEDVMPEITRTRE
-127 QIRAFAEAVRS
+127 QIKLFSEAVRS
-138 GEWQGYSGQRIKDV
+138 GEWKGYSGKRIKDV

-159 SDLGPNMAC
+159 SDLGPNMAV

-176 PELNF
+176 PELHF

-219 LNAHTAKRW
+219 LNAKTARRW
-228 FLDNAGEEA
+228 FLENAGEDA

-249 RRAAMEF
+249 RKAAMEF

-286 SIGFDGF
+286 SIGFEGF
-293 MELLEGAYE
+293 IELLEGAHE
-302 MDQHFLTAP
+302 MDNHFINAP
-311 CAENMPVLM
+311 FSQNMPVLM

-326 YINFHGAETQ
+326 YINFIGAETQ
-336 AIVPYDQALHQ
+336 AIVPYDQALNQ

-370 VDYKTGPIV
+370 VNYKTGPIV

-413 PGFEDHHFALL
+413 PGVEDHHFALL

-439 QGSRLDPYSCP
+439 GDSKELSQHDPYSCP

-500 QIAGEIS
+500 RIAGEIS
-507 ERIDEHSQDFDAST
+507 ERIDTNAADFDAST
-521 QGLLALV
+521 QGLLELV
-528 RGHFGQHP
+528 RAHFP
-536 GGAAASE
+536 NGGSGEKESAS
-543 PTRRDTDTP
+543 
-552 EGRDKEA
+552 GSADKKPA
-559 AGDKGR
+559 KKKR
-565 GKGKSQTRKEKSA
+565 

>member
-1 MEHLMFQLTRSVTW
+1 MFQLTRSVTW
-15 QALKG
+15 QSLLK
-20 LHAQTADDRIR
+20 LRDETADDRIR
-31 DYFVTDPQRFEKMS
+31 DYFAKDPKRFDKMS
-45 LRVGGLFLDYSKHHI
+45 LRVGGLFLDYSKHQI
-60 SSAVLAKLLEL
+60 SDAVLEKLVEL
-71 ADHSAL
+71 AEHSAL

-99 HTALRNLGEGPLMVD
+99 HTALRNLGDSPVIAD
-114 GQDVMPEIQRTRE
+114 GKDVMPEIHATRD
-127 QIRAFAEAVRS
+127 QIKRFSEEVRS
-138 GEWQGYSGQRIKDV
+138 GNWKGYSGERIRDV

-159 SDLGPNMAC
+159 SDLGPNMAS
-168 RALLKYRH
+168 RALLKYRQAD
-176 PELNF
+176 LNF
-181 HFVSNVDGTHI
+181 HFVSNVDGAHI

-219 LNAHTAKRW
+219 LNARTARRW
-228 FLDNAGEEA
+228 FVENAGDDA
-237 DVGAHFIAASTN
+237 DIGAHFIAASTN
-249 RRAAMEF
+249 RKAAMEF

-286 SIGFDGF
+286 AIGYEGF
-293 MELLEGAYE
+293 IEMLEGAYE
-302 MDQHFLTAP
+302 MDQHFQNAP
-311 CAENMPVLM
+311 LGENMPVLM

-326 YINFHGAETQ
+326 YINFVGAETQ

-347 LPSFLQ
+347 LPAFLQ

-359 NGKSVDIFGHP
+359 NGKSVDIFGRP

-413 PGFEDHHFALL
+413 PGVEDHHFALL

-430 ANAFMEGSQ
+430 ANAFMEGSSK
-439 QGSRLDPYSCP
+439 GGDLDPYSCP
-450 GNRPSSTLLLD
+450 GNRPSSVLLLD
-461 ELTPK
+461 ELTPR

-500 QIAGEIS
+500 RIAGEIS
-507 ERIDEHSQDFDAST
+507 EKIDERSQDFDAST
-521 QGLLALV
+521 QGLLGLV
-528 RGHFGQHP
+528 REHFQAP
-536 GGAAASE
+536 
-543 PTRRDTDTP
+543 
-552 EGRDKEA
+552 
-559 AGDKGR
+559 
-565 GKGKSQTRKEKSA
+565 GKSVEKAAEKAAKKTAKPAGKDAKAK

>member
-1 MEHLMFQLTRSVTW
+1 MFQLTRSVTW
-15 QALKG
+15 QALDRLRDK
-20 LHAQTADDRIR
+20 TTNDRIR
-31 DYFVTDPQRFEKMS
+31 DYFTHDPQRFEKMS
-45 LRVGGLFLDYSKHHI
+45 LRVGGLFLDYSKNHV
-60 SSAVLAKLLEL
+60 SDEVLAKLIEL

-88 IINVTEDRPVL
+88 IINVTENRPVL
-99 HTALRNLGEGPLMVD
+99 HTALRNLSDDPVYVD
-114 GQDVMPEIQRTRE
+114 GEDVMPEITRTRE
-127 QIRAFAEAVRS
+127 QIKQFSETVRS
-138 GEWQGYSGQRIKDV
+138 GEWKGYSGKPIKDV

-159 SDLGPNMAC
+159 SDLGPNMAV

-176 PELNF
+176 PEMHF

-219 LNAHTAKRW
+219 LNAKTARRW
-228 FLDNAGEEA
+228 FLENAGDDA
-237 DVGAHFIAASTN
+237 DIGAHFVAASTN
-249 RRAAMEF
+249 RKAAMEF

-286 SIGFDGF
+286 SIGFEGF
-293 MELLEGAYE
+293 IELLEGAHE
-302 MDQHFLTAP
+302 MDNHFIHAP
-311 CAENMPVLM
+311 LSENMPVLM

-326 YINFHGAETQ
+326 YINFIGAETQ
-336 AIVPYDQALHQ
+336 AIVPYDQALNQ

-370 VDYKTGPIV
+370 VNYKTGPIV

-413 PGFEDHHFALL
+413 PGMEDHHFALL

-439 QGSRLDPYSCP
+439 GGSQQDPFSCP

-461 ELTPK
+461 ELTPR

-500 QIAGEIS
+500 RIAGEIS
-507 ERIDEHSQDFDAST
+507 ERIDTNAADFDAST
-521 QGLLALV
+521 QGLLELV
-528 RGHFGQHP
+528 RAHFP
-536 GGAAASE
+536 GGGSE
-543 PTRRDTDTP
+543 
-552 EGRDKEA
+552 ENAQAES
-559 AGDKGR
+559 
-565 GKGKSQTRKEKSA
+565 GKKINKK

>member
-1 MEHLMFQLTRSVTW
+1 MFQLTRSVTG
-15 QALKG
+15 QALERLRDKT
-20 LHAQTADDRIR
+20 HNDRIR
-31 DYFVTDPQRFEKMS
+31 DYFTNDPKRFEKMN
-45 LRVGGLFLDYSKHHI
+45 LKVGGLFLDYSKHHV
-60 SSAVLAKLLEL
+60 SDEVLAKLIEL

-88 IINVTEDRPVL
+88 IINVTENRPVL
-99 HTALRNLGEGPLMVD
+99 HTALRNLSDEPVYVD
-114 GQDVMPEIQRTRE
+114 GEDVMPEITRTRE
-127 QIRAFAEAVRS
+127 QIKQFSETVRS
-138 GEWQGYSGQRIKDV
+138 GEWKGYSGQPIKDV

-159 SDLGPNMAC
+159 SDLGPNMAV

-176 PELNF
+176 PEMHF

-219 LNAHTAKRW
+219 LNAKTARRW
-228 FLDNAGEEA
+228 FLENAGSDA
-237 DVGAHFIAASTN
+237 DVGAHFVAASTN
-249 RRAAMEF
+249 RKAAMEF

-286 SIGFDGF
+286 SIGFEGF
-293 MELLEGAYE
+293 IELLEGAHE
-302 MDQHFLTAP
+302 MDRHFIEAP
-311 CAENMPVLM
+311 FSENMPVLM

-326 YINFHGAETQ
+326 YINFIGAETQ
-336 AIVPYDQALHQ
+336 AIVPYDQALNQ

-370 VDYKTGPIV
+370 VNYKTGPIV

-413 PGFEDHHFALL
+413 PGMEDHHFALL

-439 QGSRLDPYSCP
+439 GDGKELSQHDPYSCP

-461 ELTPK
+461 ELTPR

-500 QIAGEIS
+500 RIAGEIS
-507 ERIDEHSQDFDAST
+507 ERIDTNAADFDAST
-521 QGLLALV
+521 QGLLELV
-528 RGHFGQHP
+528 RAHFPG
-536 GGAAASE
+536 GGAAKDNSQAESS
-543 PTRRDTDTP
+543 
-552 EGRDKEA
+552 KKA
-559 AGDKGR
+559 AKKKD
-565 GKGKSQTRKEKSA
+565 

>member
-1 MEHLMFQLTRSVTW
+1 MFQLTRSVTW
-15 QALKG
+15 QSLLK
-20 LHAQTADDRIR
+20 LREETASDRIR
-31 DYFVTDPQRFEKMS
+31 DYFVRDPERFNKMS
-45 LRVGGLFLDYSKHHI
+45 LRVGGLFLDYSKHQI
-60 SSAVLAKLLEL
+60 SDQVLDRLLEL
-71 ADHSAL
+71 AHHSAL

-99 HTALRNLGEGPLMVD
+99 HTALRNLGDTPVIVD
-114 GQDVMPEIQRTRE
+114 GKDVMPEIHSTRE
-127 QIRAFAEAVRS
+127 QIKRFSEAVRS
-138 GEWQGYSGQRIKDV
+138 GEWKGHSGERIRDV

-168 RALLKYRH
+168 RALLKHRH

-181 HFVSNVDGTHI
+181 HFVSNVDGAHI
-192 QKVLSRLDPATTL
+192 QKVLRGLNPATTL

-219 LNAHTAKRW
+219 LNARTARRW
-228 FLDNAGEEA
+228 FLEQAGEDA
-237 DVGAHFIAASTN
+237 DIGAHFVAASTN
-249 RRAAMEF
+249 RKAAMEF

-286 SIGFDGF
+286 AIGFDGF
-293 MELLEGAYE
+293 IEMLQGAWE
-302 MDQHFLTAP
+302 MDQHFLQAP
-311 CAENMPVLM
+311 LEQNMPVLM

-326 YINFHGAETQ
+326 YINFVGAETQ

-347 LPSFLQ
+347 LPAFLQ

-359 NGKSVDIFGHP
+359 NGKSVDIFGRP

-413 PGFEDHHFALL
+413 PGVEDHHFALL

-439 QGSRLDPYSCP
+439 QGGDLDPYSCP
-450 GNRPSSTLLLD
+450 GNRPSSVLLLD
-461 ELTPK
+461 ELTPG

-500 QIAGEIS
+500 RIAGEIS
-507 ERIDEHSQDFDAST
+507 ERIDERTQDFDAST
-521 QGLLALV
+521 QGLLSLV
-528 RGHFGQHP
+528 REHFP
-536 GGAAASE
+536 A
-543 PTRRDTDTP
+543 T
-552 EGRDKEA
+552 
-559 AGDKGR
+559 
-565 GKGKSQTRKEKSA
+565 EKSSASTAKKKSSKASR

>member
-1 MEHLMFQLTRSVTW
+1 MFQLTRSVTW
-15 QALKG
+15 QALDRLRDK
-20 LHAQTADDRIR
+20 TANDRIR
-31 DYFVTDPQRFEKMS
+31 DYFTNDPQRFEKMS
-45 LRVGGLFLDYSKHHI
+45 LRVGGLFLDYSKHHV
-60 SSAVLAKLLEL
+60 SDEVLAKLIEL

-88 IINVTEDRPVL
+88 IINVTENRPVL
-99 HTALRNLGEGPLMVD
+99 HTALRHLGDEPVYVD
-114 GQDVMPEIQRTRE
+114 GEDVMPEITRTRE
-127 QIRAFAEAVRS
+127 QIKLFSEAVRS
-138 GEWQGYSGQRIKDV
+138 GEWKGYSGKRIKDV

-159 SDLGPNMAC
+159 SDLGPNMAV

-176 PELNF
+176 PELHF

-219 LNAHTAKRW
+219 LNAKTARRW
-228 FLDNAGEEA
+228 FLENAGEDA

-249 RRAAMEF
+249 RKAAMEF

-286 SIGFDGF
+286 SIGFEGF
-293 MELLEGAYE
+293 IELLEGAHE
-302 MDQHFLTAP
+302 MDNHFINAP
-311 CAENMPVLM
+311 FSQNMPVLM

-326 YINFHGAETQ
+326 YINFIGAETQ
-336 AIVPYDQALHQ
+336 AIVPYDQALNQ

-370 VDYKTGPIV
+370 VNYK
-379 WGQTGSNGQHAFFQL
+379 TGSNGQHAFFQL

-413 PGFEDHHFALL
+413 PGVEDHHFALL

-439 QGSRLDPYSCP
+439 GDSKELSQHDPYSCP

-500 QIAGEIS
+500 RIAGEIS
-507 ERIDEHSQDFDAST
+507 ERIDTNAADFDAST
-521 QGLLALV
+521 QGLLELV
-528 RGHFGQHP
+528 RAHFP
-536 GGAAASE
+536 NGGSEKESAPAAA
-543 PTRRDTDTP
+543 
-552 EGRDKEA
+552 DKKPA
-559 AGDKGR
+559 KKKR
-565 GKGKSQTRKEKSA
+565 